1 MQVSPKNRIIHEKED
16 KIVVVVVV
24 VVAGVLVDVVVLVAT
39 AVVVLVRPDLDVET
53 FPPFHFFTHFM

>member
-24 VVAGVLVDVVVLVAT
+24 AGVLVVDVVILVAT
-39 AVVVLVRPDLDVET
+39 AVVVLVRPYLDVET

>member
-16 KIVVVVVV
+16 KIVVVV

-39 AVVVLVRPDLDVET
+39 AVVVLVRPYLDVET